1 MEESLE
7 LAVALAIF
15 VILLVVLLALDRY
28 NMAHVSATNL
38 SRVLEIVGRG

>member
-1 MEESLE
+1 LEESLE

-15 VILLVVLLALDRY
+15 VVVLVMLLALDRY
-28 NMAHVSATNL
+28 DMAHVSAANL